1 MLVATQ
7 CEAQGVGTMKLGL
20 FMMPLH
26 PPSRDYHEIL
36 EEDFEAV
43 LHADQLGF
51 DEVWI
56 GEHFSSMTEP
66 ITSPLTFMAKAIPLT
81 QSIKF
86 CTGVLNLPQQH
97 PAVIAGFAA
106 MFDHLAEGRFI
117 MGIGPGG
124 LPSDFEL
131 FHLDDPMVRGKMTLE
146 SIDTILKIWA
156 GEPPYV
162 IEGEYWQI
170 RQDEWYWPELGLGAM
185 PKPYQKPHPP
195 IAVAGMSP
203 YPFFV
208 KEAAKRGWGA
218 VSANFIPAASAA
230 THWVRFSEGC
240 AEAGREPDSAD
251 WRLAR
256 TVLVTETDAEAQAY
270 LAQPDNAVRYY
281 FHYLSALMK
290 KAGFSQIMKGL
301 DEFDDELLTVDWAI
315 DNIVIAGSPAT
326 VASEILAVREQ
337 VGPFGTIVLTGL
349 DWDDKGLWRRSMEL
363 MASEVMPVL
372 QREVN

>member
-1 MLVATQ
+1 
-7 CEAQGVGTMKLGL
+7 
-20 FMMPLH
+20 
-26 PPSRDYHEIL
+26 
-36 EEDFEAV
+36 
-43 LHADQLGF
+43 
-51 DEVWI
+51 
-56 GEHFSSMTEP
+56 MTEP

-81 QSIKF
+81 KKIKF

-131 FHLDDPMVRGKMTLE
+131 FHLNDPMVRGKMTLE
-146 SIDTILKIWA
+146 SIDIILKIWA

-185 PKPYQKPHPP
+185 PKPYQQPHPP

-218 VSANFIPAASAA
+218 VSANFIPSAAAA
-230 THWVRFSEGC
+230 THWVRFAEGC
-240 AEAGREPDSAD
+240 AEAGREPDGAD

-256 TVLVTETDAEAQAY
+256 TILVTDTDADAKTY
-270 LAQPDNAVRYY
+270 LAKPDNAVRYY

-301 DEFDDELLTVDWAI
+301 DEFDDDLLTVDWAI

-326 VASEILAVREQ
+326 VAAEILAVREE

-349 DWDDKGLWRRSMEL
+349 DWDDEALWRRSMEL
-363 MASEVMPVL
+363 MATEVMPIL
-372 QREVN
+372 RRET